1 MGNILRCCLGNRLY
15 LHYSTTQFD
24 TSDLWRQLVSCSVT
38 RPFFSLQKGA
48 ACETIFL
55 PICLSTAGPTPLQ
68 RFSNPSSFT
77 VYKYREVYYII
88 KVDLKQHMWRPRT
101 EIKLNS
107 ATYFKHI
114 TCYRSVASFPGFPA
128 SEHEHAKEEGKRREE
143 GGKREGR
150 GREGGRKRKRRG
162 GRGREG
168 ERRREKGRGKG

>member
-1 MGNILRCCLGNRLY
+1 MGNILRCCLGNGLY

-38 RPFFSLQKGA
+38 RPFSLQKGA
-48 ACETIFL
+48 ACETIFI

-88 KVDLKQHMWRPRT
+88 KLDLKQHMWRPRT

-107 ATYFKHI
+107 AMYFKHI
-114 TCYRSVASFPGFPA
+114 TCYRSVASFA
-128 SEHEHAKEEGKRREE
+128 SPLQNTNMWRKKER

-150 GREGGRKRKRRG
+150 RRECKHWSYAGRKSLIFFSHVSSVKCRKG
-162 GRGREG
+162 I
-168 ERRREKGRGKG
+168 ERP